1 MTLDN
6 FRSFGRSLITPP
18 EDAAAIE
25 PSDLDAL
32 SHVTRALYV
41 GGGGSVR
48 LRVLGG
54 GEVTLA
60 GLGAGSLVPIR
71 AVQVFATGTTATA
84 LVGLW

>member
-1 MTLDN
+1 MTLDT

-25 PSDLDAL
+25 PSDSEAL
-32 SHVTRALYV
+32 PHVTRALYV

-60 GLGAGSLVPIR
+60 GLAAGSLVPIR
-71 AVQVFATGTTATA
+71 VVQVFATGTTATA